1 MLVVMLVCV
10 GAWMRL
16 GKSYPRRIIVV
27 VVLGIVAVGAT
38 TLTGSIP
45 PITDYPMGQDQ
56 ALRVYPPTAF
66 PFTLQQHRDYDAGLF
81 HYRIVLGW
89 PDGLQV
95 FAFNPRS
102 DQSEYMAFQKA
113 LATLVLGGCLAI
125 GLLFSVPVIL
135 GLEKYSGVGRE
146 STRAEK
152 ASLLDKR
159 FIGILFSLVL
169 MGIGSTLMWIDKVVS
184 IMPGYIAYNSGLTI
198 IFLGWVLFVC
208 FAVLP
213 WAGGQSSRPSS
224 LSSVSH

>member
-10 GAWMRL
+10 GTWMRL
-16 GKSYPRRIIVV
+16 GKSYPHRIIVV

-38 TLTGSIP
+38 TLTASIP
-45 PITDYPMGQDQ
+45 PITDYPVSQDQ
-56 ALRVYPPTAF
+56 ALRVFPPTAF

-95 FAFNPRS
+95 FAFNPTS
-102 DQSEYMAFQKA
+102 DWSEFMRFQLA
-113 LATLVLGGCLAI
+113 LAKLVLGGCLAI

-135 GLEKYSGVGRE
+135 GLEKYYWVGRE

-152 ASLLDKR
+152 ARLLDKR
-159 FIGILFSLVL
+159 FIGVLFSLVL
-169 MGIGSTLMWIDKVVS
+169 MGIGYTLMWIDKVVS

-198 IFLGWVLFVC
+198 IFLGWGLFVC

-213 WAGGQSSRPSS
+213 WAGGQSSRPST
-224 LSSVSH
+224 LSSDSH

>member
-10 GAWMRL
+10 GTWMRL
-16 GKSYPRRIIVV
+16 GKSYPHRIIVV

-45 PITDYPMGQDQ
+45 PITDYPMSQDQ

-89 PDGLQV
+89 PNGLQV
-95 FAFNPRS
+95 FAFNPTS
-102 DQSEYMAFQKA
+102 DQSEFMHFQKA

-135 GLEKYSGVGRE
+135 GLEKYYWVSRE

-159 FIGILFSLVL
+159 FIGILFSLIL
-169 MGIGSTLMWIDKVVS
+169 MGIGFTLMWIDKVIS
-184 IMPGYIAYNSGLTI
+184 IMPGYIAYYSGITI
-198 IFLGWVLFVC
+198 IFLGWGLFVC

-213 WAGGQSSRPSS
+213 WAGGQSSRPST